1 MVPGSLRTR
10 HRSQQEWHLA
20 ESHFFGTIDMAP
32 RAKSK
37 KTGSPAASE
46 VRQTARTASTKAKA
60 PVAAPQAAELEVE
73 LRALRQQLVEAKAE
87 IARLEKRQELVVN
100 RIDWV
105 IDSLHNLLDDED

>member
-1 MVPGSLRTR
+1 M
-10 HRSQQEWHLA
+10 
-20 ESHFFGTIDMAP
+20 
-32 RAKSK
+32 
-37 KTGSPAASE
+37 
-46 VRQTARTASTKAKA
+46 
-60 PVAAPQAAELEVE
+60 AAPQAAELEVE

>member
-1 MVPGSLRTR
+1 
-10 HRSQQEWHLA
+10 
-20 ESHFFGTIDMAP
+20 MAP
-32 RAKSK
+32 RAKAK

-46 VRQTARTASTKAKA
+46 VRQGARTASAKVKA
-60 PVAAPQAAELEVE
+60 PVAAPSTGELEAEV
-73 LRALRQQLVEAKAE
+73 RALRQQLAEAKAE